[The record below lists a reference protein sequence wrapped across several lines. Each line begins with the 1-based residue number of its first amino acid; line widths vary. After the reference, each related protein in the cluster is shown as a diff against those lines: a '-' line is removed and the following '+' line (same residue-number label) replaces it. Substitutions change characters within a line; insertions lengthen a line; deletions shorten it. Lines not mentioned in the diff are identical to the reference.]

1 MRVIK
6 FSVLTIL
13 VFIIAWIIFRT
24 FQQPVFQIYAQLQI
38 PLINNPKI
46 AIKHLLVGSFVLGL
60 CIGLFITVYNY
71 LTLSLKL
78 RKKEKSYKE
87 LSDYTDHLKKKL
99 ENMTDQPSHTLPLSA
114 PENGELPEP
123 QVKGSLQEKD
133 LSIEYRDSNN
143 DTENRVASAKD
154 FLGDREEAI

>member
-6 FSVLTIL
+6 LSVLTIL

-78 RKKEKSYKE
+78 RKKEKDYKE
-87 LSDYTDHLKKKL
+87 LSAYTDSLKNDL
-99 ENMTDQPSHTLPLSA
+99 EGVTELSSQRLPLSA
-114 PENGELPEP
+114 PEDGELPEP

-133 LSIEYRDSNN
+133 LSIEELDNN
-143 DTENRVASAKD
+143 ANENQVASAKD
-154 FLGDREEAI
+154 FLDDREETI

>member
-46 AIKHLLVGSFVLGL
+46 EIKHLLVGSFVLGL

-78 RKKEKSYKE
+78 RKKDKNYNELSEYTDSLKKE
-87 LSDYTDHLKKKL
+87 LEEVTERSSQRLPPSTL
-99 ENMTDQPSHTLPLSA
+99 ER
-114 PENGELPEP
+114 EELPGS
-123 QVKGSLQEKD
+123 QVNGSLQEKD
-133 LSIEYRDSNN
+133 LSIEVLDSKNN
-143 DTENRVASAKD
+143 ENRVVGIENSLD
-154 FLGDREEAI
+154 DREEAI